1 VRESLDD
8 VLRRRPSIEADAK
21 GSASGGRLQVLT
33 GAGGTGDGSDGEDA
47 EIDFKVSD
55 NCFGGWS
62 VR

>member
-47 EIDFKVSD
+47 EIDFKV
-55 NCFGGWS
+55 
-62 VR
+62 